1 MESIAGFPEG
11 RALLPSELGF
21 RRWGLLP
28 RDLLLSALL
37 PTPPSE
43 KCGERRRQG
52 AESTFSRWQ
61 RLIRVWTRGPSP
73 RAALPCP
80 PPGRAQGLPGAEV
93 PEGREG
99 GSEQVLLTAEGRGG
113 TEPVLSSHHRSA
125 QRVPLK
131 RKTETGSKNV
141 APTPNTGPWRR
152 GQRRREVGAARGASF
167 SGPRDAVTWA
177 VGHLP
182 VPRSAPRAPETR
194 AQGTVIS
201 DLPSSPAPP
210 EKQGPVGEWPLLTV
224 TPGVTEGS
232 PSSTRT
238 LLPCGSPLTR
248 RAEVESRWKGEK
260 WDEL

>member
-93 PEGREG
+93 PEGRERRVGTGTSDG
-99 GSEQVLLTAEGRGG
+99 GRSGRDGAC
-113 TEPVLSSHHRSA
+113 PVFPSSVRSA
-125 QRVPLK
+125 GPFEKKDGNRIEK
-131 RKTETGSKNV
+131 CR
-141 APTPNTGPWRR
+141 PNTGPWQR